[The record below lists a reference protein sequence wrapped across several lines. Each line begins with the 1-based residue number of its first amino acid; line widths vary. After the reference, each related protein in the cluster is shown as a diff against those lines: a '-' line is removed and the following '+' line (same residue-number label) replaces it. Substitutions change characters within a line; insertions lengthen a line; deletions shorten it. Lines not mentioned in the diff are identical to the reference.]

1 MNFVILK
8 YVLVIA
14 MIYKYMKYKLQLKI
28 VDQKN
33 VNAGER
39 NMRHPVEI
47 KVPNIPTTVKS
58 T

>member
-28 VDQKN
+28 VD
-33 VNAGER
+33 
-39 NMRHPVEI
+39 
-47 KVPNIPTTVKS
+47 
-58 T
+58 